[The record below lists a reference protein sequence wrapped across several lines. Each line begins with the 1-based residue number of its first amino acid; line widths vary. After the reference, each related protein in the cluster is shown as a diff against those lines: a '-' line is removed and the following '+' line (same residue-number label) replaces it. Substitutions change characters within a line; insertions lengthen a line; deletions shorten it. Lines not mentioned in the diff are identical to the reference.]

1 MLESTEQAET
11 LAEAEA
17 LLARAHQGQAAAALA
32 SEARHALQTNNYAL
46 AIEKGRAAIAAY
58 GSLGYRERFPEL
70 QVYIHRA
77 ELGQGALDQLNQG
90 EQLLTSFRFL
100 EAEQKIRAATV
111 LLQSLDNGTASTR
124 GTTLLQQSAWQQ
136 SLIAYVLLAVGLT
149 LLIANGLRRLFSRFS
164 AEPVE
169 AEFI

>member
-1 MLESTEQAET
+1 V
-11 LAEAEA
+11 
-17 LLARAHQGQAAAALA
+17 
-32 SEARHALQTNNYAL
+32 
-46 AIEKGRAAIAAY
+46 
-58 GSLGYRERFPEL
+58 RFPEL
-70 QVYIHRA
+70 QTYIHRA

-90 EQLLTSFRFL
+90 ERLLTSFRFL

-111 LLQSLDNGTASTR
+111 LLQSLGNGTASTR

-136 SLIAYVLLAVGLT
+136 SLIAYILLVVGLA

-169 AEFI
+169 VECI